1 MQIYPNRK
9 TQIVSTTVVKLSS
22 PINCKFLFQRLK
34 VSKIVVNQKYKA
46 EIPINISHLLH
57 CYKILHVMLSFL
69 YQQTNINIW
78 VTPSVLDDRH
88 CHIDA
93 IVTFGKRHTHVIG
106 ITSLN
111 HYYLFPIYSRCW
123 YCQCGLFIS
132 A

>member
-22 PINCKFLFQRLK
+22 PINCKFLFRRLK
-34 VSKIVVNQKYKA
+34 VSKIVVNQKCKA
-46 EIPINISHLLH
+46 DTETSIFYIVIRFYMLCYHFYISKL
-57 CYKILHVMLSFL
+57 VS
-69 YQQTNINIW
+69 NNIW